1 MGITFLSRIKPVAK
15 SSLFA
20 HRPSAL
26 PRVFFCD
33 LLRFLAQIGRCL
45 LFSTH

>member
-15 SSLFA
+15 SSLRIALRLCPAFSFA
-20 HRPSAL
+20 IS
-26 PRVFFCD
+26 
-33 LLRFLAQIGRCL
+33 AQIGRCL

>member
-15 SSLFA
+15 SSLRIALRLCPAFSFA
-20 HRPSAL
+20 IS
-26 PRVFFCD
+26 CG
-33 LLRFLAQIGRCL
+33 FLAQIGRCL